1 MFLLYSCNEM
11 EEKFN
16 IEKELKKLPQKPGV
30 YIMHD
35 KDDKIIYVGKA
46 ISLKRRVTSYFRKT
60 KKTQRILNMVALI
73 DHFEY
78 IVCDN
83 EAEALVLEC
92 NLIKKN
98 MPKFNV
104 LLKDDKTYP
113 YIKINVKAKF
123 PDVYITRRV
132 LNDGARYFGPYPNSG
147 AAKEMVEFIKT
158 RFKIRQCKSFKYKD
172 RACLNYYIK
181 KCSGPCMGY
190 ISEADYRKRIN
201 QIISI
206 LDGNVKDVEKELKNE
221 MELASQ
227 KMEYEKAALLRDELY
242 AVQAIS
248 QRQKVANISDNDI
261 DVIGFAKNNEKICV
275 EVFYIRNS
283 KMIGRDSFF
292 LNGLNDEADSELTE
306 EFIERFYSDKDI
318 LPNKI
323 MCRNDFED
331 REIFEQYLTKKAGR
345 NVEIKVPKIGEKVRL
360 VEMAENNAK
369 ITLENKEKSHKNV
382 IVELKDTLG
391 LSRLPRKI
399 ESFDISN
406 ISGTYMVAGMCVMI
420 DGQIRKNLSRR
431 FKIKT
436 VIGQDDP
443 KSMEEVVTRRLRHSI
458 NLMGELEQKNAI
470 DSKDNQNTN
479 KTNENNAEQGVN
491 NAIESNDN
499 QDTNK
504 TNESNAKQGVNNV
517 LDSKVNSS
525 AINENN
531 YNLSEDNSMD
541 DEGIK
546 DNLLNRIDWDRVKK
560 LPKEILQKYDSSKG
574 FGRLPDLILADGGI
588 TQIRATKAAIRNI
601 ENEIG
606 ATLNIAVY
614 GMVKNDKHQTRALMD
629 ENRNEMEI
637 SEDLFNLIT
646 NFQNEVHNTAIGYH
660 KMLRDKSMVKSELDN
675 ISGIGNVKKIELLK
689 KFGSVENIAKASVDE
704 IASVKGIN
712 KELAEKISKELT
724 KKF

>member
-1 MFLLYSCNEM
+1 M

-283 KMIGRDSFF
+283 KMIGRDNFF

-458 NLMGELEQKNAI
+458 NLMGELEQRNATE
-470 DSKDNQNTN
+470 SKYNQN
-479 KTNENNAEQGVN
+479 
-491 NAIESNDN
+491 
-499 QDTNK
+499 
-504 TNESNAKQGVNNV
+504 
-517 LDSKVNSS
+517 VNSS
-525 AINENN
+525 VINENS

-560 LPKEILQKYDSSKG
+560 LPKEILQKYDGSKG